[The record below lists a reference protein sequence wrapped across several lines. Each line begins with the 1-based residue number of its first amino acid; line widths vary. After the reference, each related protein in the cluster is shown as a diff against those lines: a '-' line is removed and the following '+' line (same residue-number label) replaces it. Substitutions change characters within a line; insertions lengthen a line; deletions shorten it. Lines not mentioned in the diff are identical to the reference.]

1 MKILSS
7 DTFLFAVWAGLSAYW
22 ISWVSNP
29 IDRNAE
35 KVNTIKRSAQLFLV
49 FYGLV
54 FLVCVYTM
62 LDAVELNWTKVYSTV
77 LSHVLFMWTA
87 WKLIQYCNDPQ
98 ANDTTRRTL
107 LVLVYATF
115 AVHVFTVFVRLFE
128 LPLNRFTP
136 MGSLF
141 NLLQKGRRRQ
151 PIRTFTMASQFR

>member
-1 MKILSS
+1 MMTI
-7 DTFLFAVWAGLSAYW
+7 DTFLFALLAGLSAYW

-35 KVNTIKRSAQLFLV
+35 KVKMIKRSAQLFLV

-77 LSHVLFMWTA
+77 LSHVLFIWTA
-87 WKLIQYCNDPQ
+87 WKLIEYCNDPQ
-98 ANDTTRRTL
+98 VNDTTRRTILIL
-107 LVLVYATF
+107 LYATL
-115 AVHVFTVFVRLFE
+115 AMHVFTVFVQFFEVPLF
-128 LPLNRFTP
+128 RYIP

-141 NLLQKGRRRQ
+141 NLLQKGRKRQ
-151 PIRTFTMASQFR
+151 PTRTFTMASRIR